1 MPDIA
6 MERAHLAQADRDIRD
21 GERRVLRQAELV
33 AHLRA
38 RGQNSAEAETLLRVL
53 RDTLQVWQAHRHQIL
68 RMLAKPQ
75 G

>member
-6 MERAHLAQADRDIRD
+6 MERAHLARADRDIRD
-21 GERRVLRQAELV
+21 GEKRVLRQEELL
-33 AHLRA
+33 AQLRA
-38 RGQNSAEAETLLRVL
+38 RGQDSAQAETLLRVL

-68 RMLAKPQ
+68 RMLATPQ